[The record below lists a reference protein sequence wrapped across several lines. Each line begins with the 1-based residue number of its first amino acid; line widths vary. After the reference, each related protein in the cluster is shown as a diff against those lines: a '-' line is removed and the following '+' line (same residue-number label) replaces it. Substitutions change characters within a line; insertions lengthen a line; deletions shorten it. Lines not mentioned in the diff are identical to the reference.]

1 VTASEAEVG
10 VLEVDA
16 GDAPTF
22 SVVVDPFA
30 VDTTM
35 TATITDP
42 SAVSTSFTMT
52 PSVDHSTWTGTAA
65 ALSVPGEYTAKF
77 TIVGTGAGVKYA
89 TVIVASPPPL
99 STEIRRVRLLIA
111 DTDPA
116 SRLFRADQITDF
128 LDLENGHVKL
138 AAAQALDAIA
148 VSEVLVSKVVK
159 TQDLQ
164 TDGAKVAAEL
174 RARASELRRQV
185 LDGEGDDSLGFEI
198 VDFIDPFTR
207 RHYWPGTC

>member
-1 VTASEAEVG
+1 MTVSEAEVG

-77 TIVGTGAGVKYA
+77 TIVGTGE
-89 TVIVASPPPL
+89 SPNDL
-99 STEIRRVRLLIA
+99 DWIRRRIGIVE
-111 DTDPA
+111 
-116 SRLFRADQITDF
+116 FRVEPV
-128 LDLENGHVKL
+128 ENRFQFPH
-138 AAAQALDAIA
+138 
-148 VSEVLVSKVVK
+148 
-159 TQDLQ
+159 
-164 TDGAKVAAEL
+164 
-174 RARASELRRQV
+174 
-185 LDGEGDDSLGFEI
+185 
-198 VDFIDPFTR
+198 
-207 RHYWPGTC
+207 